1 MAGANMPYVKK
12 SNSIVG
18 YSQDLMYAPL
28 LRAAVPPIA
37 APCFAPAEIRCV
49 APIGRMRP
57 HGDRS
62 VTRRGCCSYAE
73 HMAFRSFFTALA

>member
-18 YSQDLMYAPL
+18 YSQDLTYAPL
-28 LRAAVPPIA
+28 LRAAVPPI
-37 APCFAPAEIRCV
+37 APAEIRCV

-62 VTRRGCCSYAE
+62 VTGRGCCSYAE